1 MGQIYAIESLESYVD
16 GDTIIPDVGY
26 SFNHQGQSSA
36 QYYNPSTQVCSPD
49 WSNAANQ
56 FILYPRPYSSLKAK
70 HVAPDSVGMQWY
82 ANSISDAGAILDT
95 NGAVKSSWAAK
106 VQKTTIE
113 ADGVTY
119 PALKVIGNFA
129 SASSLNTINLYFVS
143 TWNGMSITCKF
154 PIYLRESTGEAFE
167 VNVTALNGDFVI
179 DNDTDKIV
187 ATAGFSNSGVS
198 VNLDPSAW
206 SWMKA
211 TDAGLVN
218 VANVAGVTEINGNVL
233 SLYDGAVEGQ
243 EEYYACA
250 SYNGKTYMKGF
261 ATSDTH
267 DPYYID
273 KGKSKDGTVLK
284 ETENMTYTPKVRK
297 RSDNSEVAGY
307 YFKFTMRT
315 NAGVVV
321 DTDSNVATHTVTG
334 ALVSQ
339 NKGVTVQISANIT
352 AF

>member
-1 MGQIYAIESLESYVD
+1 MGQIYAVESLESYVD
-16 GDTIIPDVGY
+16 GDTIMPDTGY
-26 SFNHQGQSSA
+26 SFVTAGQA
-36 QYYNPSTQVCSPD
+36 AEQYYNPSTQACTPD

-56 FILYPRPYSSLKAK
+56 FIIYPRPFSSLQAK

-82 ANSISDAGAILDT
+82 ANSITDAGAILDS
-95 NGAVKSSWAAK
+95 NGAVKSSWASK

-129 SASSLNTINLYFVS
+129 SSSNLNTTNLYFVS
-143 TWNGMSITCKF
+143 TCNGITVTCKF
-154 PIYLRESTGEAFE
+154 PIYLRESTGDAFDI
-167 VNVTALNGDFVI
+167 NVTALNGDFVI

-187 ATAGFSNSGVS
+187 VTAGFSNAGVAVS
-198 VNLDPSAW
+198 LDASAW
-206 SWMKA
+206 SFKKS

-218 VANVAGVTEINGNVL
+218 VSNVVGVTEINGNVL
-233 SLYDGAVEGQ
+233 TLYDGAVEGQ

-250 SYNGKTYMKGF
+250 TYNGKTYMKGF
-261 ATSDTH
+261 VTSDTH

-273 KGKSKDGTVLK
+273 KGKSQAGTILK
-284 ETENMTYTPKVRK
+284 ESENMTYTPKVRK
-297 RSDNSEVAGY
+297 RSDNSEVTGY

-315 NAGVVV
+315 NAGVVI
-321 DTDSNVATHTVTG
+321 DSDSNVASHTVTG
-334 ALVSQ
+334 TTVKT

-352 AF
+352 QF